1 VIKLVLPAEPV
12 TVTKFTLIVAAEPLI
27 LVAVNLSMMAVTP
40 VAVYWVVWAF
50 SAYFAGTRTLTV
62 TVMVY
67 SKSRLLL
74 AACCMMTQLVPSDTI
89 VAQFPTTA
97 KRIAVPADALS
108 IGTTLL
114 DADTSVCACKFLNVI

>member
-1 VIKLVLPAEPV
+1 M
-12 TVTKFTLIVAAEPLI
+12 TKFTLIVAADALI

-50 SAYFAGTRTLTV
+50 SANLAGTRTLTV

-67 SKSRLLL
+67 SNKRQLL
-74 AACCMMTQLVPSDTI
+74 AARCMMTQLVPSDTI
-89 VAQFPTTA
+89 VAQLPTTF
-97 KRIAVPADALS
+97 KRIDVPATVLS

-114 DADTSVCACKFLNVI
+114 DAELSN

>member
-1 VIKLVLPAEPV
+1 MVLPAEPAV
-12 TVTKFTLIVAAEPLI
+12 VTKFTLIVAADALI

-50 SAYFAGTRTLTV
+50 SANLAGTRTLTV

-67 SKSRLLL
+67 SNKRQLL
-74 AACCMMTQLVPSDTI
+74 AACCMMTQFVPSDTI

-97 KRIAVPADALS
+97 KRIAVPATVPS
-108 IGTTLL
+108 INTTLL
-114 DADTSVCACKFLNVI
+114 DADTKV

>member
-1 VIKLVLPAEPV
+1 MIKLVLPAEPV
-12 TVTKFTLIVAAEPLI
+12 TVTKFTLIVAADPLM

-67 SKSRLLL
+67 SNKRQLL
-74 AACCMMTQLVPSDTI
+74 AAACMMTQLVPSDTI

-108 IGTTLL
+108 MGTTLL
-114 DADTSVCACKFLNVI
+114 DADTKV